1 MHHKLYGMPMAKIYA
16 LYVQK
21 ITKKER
27 RIEELNQVIT
37 WLTGYPTIDLSSL
50 DGVTVQEFFS
60 DAPKM
65 NENRRFITGK
75 ICGVQIETIEDP
87 LMKNIRYLDKLVDE
101 LAKGRPLHKILREAP
116 HGI

>member
-1 MHHKLYGMPMAKIYA
+1 MPHKIYTMPMATIYA

-21 ITKKER
+21 SMKKDR
-27 RIEELNQVIT
+27 KIEELNQVIT
-37 WLTGYPTIDLSSL
+37 WLTGYPAKDLSAL
-50 DGVTVQEFFS
+50 DDVTVQAFFS
-60 DAPKM
+60 NAPKM

-101 LAKGRPLHKILREAP
+101 LAKGRPLHKILREVP

>member
-1 MHHKLYGMPMAKIYA
+1 MPHKLYVMPMATIYA

-21 ITKKER
+21 ITKKDR
-27 RIEELNQVIT
+27 KIEELNQVIT
-37 WLTGYPTIDLSSL
+37 WLTGYPAKNLSVL
-50 DGVTVQEFFS
+50 DDVKVQAFFS
-60 DAPKM
+60 NAPKM

-101 LAKGRPLHKILREAP
+101 LAKGRPLHKILREVP